1 MPDEDKKSDAVV
13 VDAPAEAAVP
23 DAEVIEDPVV
33 APPPEPVAPSP
44 PRRSSVFPALL
55 GGVLAAA
62 AGFGAAQL
70 VPQGW
75 PLGNTDAL
83 RQEIADQAAEIAT
96 LQTRLEELA
105 ARPAADVSSQIA
117 TLRGE
122 VEQRLNS
129 LPSPADPG
137 PDLAALRQTVDD
149 ALAALDARLQ
159 QVEKAPAGTA
169 GGASATAVAAYE
181 RDLQALRAQVEQL
194 AGAGGQASSAIEQA
208 VSEAKA
214 DLAAAAAEAERL
226 QSEAAAAAR
235 VARRDAA
242 LGRLEAA
249 IESGGPFASA
259 LSDLTEAGV
268 AVPPVLTEAAPT
280 GIETLP
286 ELQRSFPAA
295 ARAGLDAALRA
306 DVGEGWDERLTTFLR
321 TQTGARSLEPREGDD
336 PDAILSRAEAALQL
350 GDLPAALAEVATLP
364 EPARAAMAD
373 WIVAADRRQQAEAAV
388 QTVATAADTQ

>member
-1 MPDEDKKSDAVV
+1 MPRL
-13 VDAPAEAAVP
+13 PASA
-23 DAEVIEDPVV
+23 
-33 APPPEPVAPSP
+33 
-44 PRRSSVFPALL
+44 RHNWC
-55 GGVLAAA
+55 
-62 AGFGAAQL
+62 
-70 VPQGW
+70 PQGW

-336 PDAILSRAEAALQL
+336 PDAILSRAEAALQT
-350 GDLPAALAEVATLP
+350 G
-364 EPARAAMAD
+364 
-373 WIVAADRRQQAEAAV
+373 
-388 QTVATAADTQ
+388 